1 MALLNIR
8 IREKQ
13 EMKKEFFV
21 VLVVALF
28 FCSSALAQTRVKDVA
43 RIEGIE
49 ETQLI
54 GYGIVVG
61 LDGSGDGARTQ
72 FTVQSVVN
80 MLRNLGVVV
89 PSSHLRLKN
98 VAAVMV
104 TSTLPP
110 FAKKGNKLDVTV
122 SSMGDASSLEGGTLL
137 MTPLQDATGEIL
149 ALAQGALSV
158 GGYSIGKVKSTMR
171 KKNHALA
178 GQVPGGAI
186 VKQEVVSNIISAEK
200 LRLSL
205 MQPDFTSAVEMARA
219 INAADSTIKASA
231 VDASTVDLLIP
242 EKAKLAL
249 MELISRVENVKFEP
263 AKIARVVINE
273 KTGTIVAGAE
283 VTISEVAVSHGA
295 ISVSVQQTP
304 MVSQPQPLSLGTSET
319 VTRDSIAVSEDK
331 PEFVVLPRS
340 TSVGDLARALNQ
352 IGATPRDIMAIFQAI
367 KHSGSLNAELIVM

>member
-1 MALLNIR
+1 
-8 IREKQ
+8 
-13 EMKKEFFV
+13 MKKEFFV